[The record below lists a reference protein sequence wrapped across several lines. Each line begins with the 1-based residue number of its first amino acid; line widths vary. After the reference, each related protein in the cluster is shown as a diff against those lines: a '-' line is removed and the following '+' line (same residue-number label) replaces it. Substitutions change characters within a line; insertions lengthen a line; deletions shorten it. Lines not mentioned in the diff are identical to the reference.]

1 MTTPHRAA
9 ALALDEALAKVG
21 VEKIAPAAR
30 GADRFDPALHE
41 ATYPVPVQAASG
53 ADGTSDS
60 GGGGDSSGAAAVV
73 APGTI
78 MELLQARARAL
89 FPLHACPVADGM
101 IPAGSR
107 CKNVCLCVS
116 PPLLLQAGYALHG
129 KVLRPARVGVAVLEA
144 KSPPPSAPSAPSGGA
159 DVGPPAADGSSGR
172 Q

>member
-1 MTTPHRAA
+1 MQHTLEWWWLGRPSLTNSIATPPARDYDVTTTHRAA

-60 GGGGDSSGAAAVV
+60 GGGSHSSGAAAVV

-78 MELLQARARAL
+78 MELLQARARACS
-89 FPLHACPVADGM
+89 PHST
-101 IPAGSR
+101 PAQWR
-107 CKNVCLCVS
+107 T
-116 PPLLLQAGYALHG
+116 A
-129 KVLRPARVGVAVLEA
+129 
-144 KSPPPSAPSAPSGGA
+144 
-159 DVGPPAADGSSGR
+159 
-172 Q
+172 